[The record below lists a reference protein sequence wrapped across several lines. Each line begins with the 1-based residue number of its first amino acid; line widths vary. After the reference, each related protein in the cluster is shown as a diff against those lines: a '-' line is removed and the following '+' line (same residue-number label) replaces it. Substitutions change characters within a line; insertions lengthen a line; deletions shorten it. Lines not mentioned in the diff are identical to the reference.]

1 MFPIIFSRV
10 LTTVVASII
19 TEKIMKQSI
28 KKLNYQEVLKCKKFK
43 IYTFFLEE
51 LYNLKYIN

>member
-19 TEKIMKQSI
+19 AEKIMKQFN
-28 KKLNYQEVLKCKKFK
+28 KKRSDYYVTI
-43 IYTFFLEE
+43 IY
-51 LYNLKYIN
+51 